1 MKITTAVKSSM
12 ITLALGAVACLLPT
26 TARAQSDM
34 SPDEFAFS
42 APETTA
48 AQPAQTATAKI
59 VKADF
64 EGKVALPYDVKCGNT
79 NLKAG
84 EYVLSVKSEGTG
96 RVVTINGGG
105 QEMNMQAREVAS
117 NHAGT
122 RSALLVTKSSEGR
135 KLAAVYVDGLKA
147 TLYLEASTNGSPAQM
162 DRLPIS

>member
-1 MKITTAVKSSM
+1 MKMTTAVKSSM

-48 AQPAQTATAKI
+48 AQPTPTVTAKLI
-59 VKADF
+59 HADF
-64 EGKVALPYDVKCGNT
+64 EGKVSLPYDVKCGNT

-84 EYVLSVKSEGTG
+84 QYVLSVMSVENG

-105 QEMNMQAREVAS
+105 QSMNMQAREVAS
-117 NHAGT
+117 HHAGS

-135 KLAAVYVDGLKA
+135 KLAAVYVEGMKT

>member
-1 MKITTAVKSSM
+1 MKMTTAVKSSM

-42 APETTA
+42 APEATA
-48 AQPAQTATAKI
+48 AQTTTTVTAKLI
-59 VKADF
+59 HADF
-64 EGKVALPYDVKCGNT
+64 EGKVSLPYDVKCGNT

-84 EYVLSVKSEGTG
+84 QYVLSVMSVENG
-96 RVVTINGGG
+96 RVVTLNGGG
-105 QEMNMQAREVAS
+105 QSMNMQAREVAS
-117 NHAGT
+117 NHAGR

-135 KLAAVYVDGLKA
+135 KLAAVYVEGMKT